1 MTGAVLALASAL
13 CYGIADVAGGLL
25 SRRADFRT
33 VAFLGQAGGLACA
46 AVFSLL
52 VPVREFAWHDLAWG
66 APSGIGTGIA
76 MVFLYRG
83 ISGGTMSVVVPVSA
97 VGGVALPVLAGV
109 AFLGDRPS
117 AMAWAGI
124 AVVLPALW
132 LVSRSRSD
140 ERDRVRSAVVNGL
153 VASAGIGVQYLALAR
168 AGGDS
173 GLWPVAVGR
182 VAALLT
188 IAPMLV
194 RSRAPRLPGART
206 TAWAVATG
214 TVAAAALALYLLA
227 TGRQLVVIA
236 VVLSSLYPVVPVLWG
251 VTALRE
257 RLSAGQVAGLAAAG
271 AAVVLLTLP
280 PL

>member
-1 MTGAVLALASAL
+1 MTGPLLALASAL
-13 CYGIADVAGGLL
+13 CYGIADVTGGLL
-25 SRRADFRT
+25 SRRADFRA
-33 VAFLGQAGGLACA
+33 VAFLGQIGGLICA
-46 AVFSLL
+46 VAVALA
-52 VPVREFAWHDLAWG
+52 VPVRELMWQDVAWG
-66 APSGIGTGIA
+66 ALSGIGTGIA

-83 ISGGTMSVVVPVSA
+83 IGQGTMSVVVPVSA
-97 VGGVALPVLAGV
+97 VGGVALPVLVGV

-117 AMAWAGI
+117 LTAWAGI

-168 AGGDS
+168 AGHDA
-173 GLWPVAVGR
+173 GLWPVAAGR
-182 VAALLT
+182 VAAVLA
-188 IAPMLV
+188 IAPMA
-194 RSRAPRLPGART
+194 RAHTRRLPGRAT
-206 TAWAVATG
+206 PPGALATG
-214 TVAAAALALYLLA
+214 AVAAAALAFYLLA
-227 TGRQLVVIA
+227 TREQLVVIA

-271 AAVVLLTLP
+271 AAVLLLTLP
-280 PL
+280 PP